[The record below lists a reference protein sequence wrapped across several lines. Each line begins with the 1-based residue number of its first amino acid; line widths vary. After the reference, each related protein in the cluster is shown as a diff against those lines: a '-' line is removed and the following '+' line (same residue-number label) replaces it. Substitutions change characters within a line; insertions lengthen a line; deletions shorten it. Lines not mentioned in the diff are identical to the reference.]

1 MIGDRCAYLGL
12 DAIQIE
18 RLGRNVSLWISNFKT
33 KSFCWKRLAL
43 FDVGTGPQQ
52 NLKKRQKIIST
63 LDVSYALR
71 HLQASLHHLK
81 RSLHVNQEMTF
92 HFSMIDNQNTWMKHD
107 VTFTCM
113 RLLSSRFFRSNPVA
127 ADQHVDTAGGGQ
139 SSEIGSLPCTN
150 LYTMIF
156 ETLRTCIHS
165 TWKMGFMGC
174 LLILCQFD
182 CWYGLH
188 ATMRQAV
195 MIWHSSKVIG
205 SPVFWI
211 MLWEDKH
218 CNSQKFKIKTW
229 KQLPGL
235 QYQLLSFA
243 ALPSCRWDPFLR
255 HRFLL
260 HIGRAGAAK
269 VLTLAF
275 TDFQGWERVWCRLN
289 FTVNKTV
296 AYFLFYI
303 SAVAFSGVS
312 ISGWIE
318 PF

>member
-52 NLKKRQKIIST
+52 NLKKRQKIVST

-113 RLLSSRFFRSNPVA
+113 RLLSNRFFRSNPVA

-218 CNSQKFKIKTW
+218 CNSQKFK
-229 KQLPGL
+229 
-235 QYQLLSFA
+235 
-243 ALPSCRWDPFLR
+243 SCPDCNISCY
-255 HRFLL
+255 HLL
-260 HIGRAGAAK
+260 HFHHADGIHFYATVSYYILAVQVQPKCSPSPLPIFKAGNEFGA
-269 VLTLAF
+269 
-275 TDFQGWERVWCRLN
+275 D
-289 FTVNKTV
+289 
-296 AYFLFYI
+296 
-303 SAVAFSGVS
+303 
-312 ISGWIE
+312 
-318 PF
+318 